1 MHPGD
6 TQAFYRSRRLLIVA
20 ACAAPL
26 LLLGGAW
33 WTIDRFV
40 LTPSRPTS
48 ASTAEDFVR
57 FLVDDKGLPKLR
69 QAEREEVIE
78 LHLQKWLADES
89 YRTGFASALRRCSN
103 EEREAFKAHTFD
115 AVKPILMRDVRK
127 YHELSGDARRAFV
140 DGRIVE
146 YHRMASILRGARVD
160 KSAFG
165 DSLPSSNEIG
175 QLVLAKTTEE
185 ERALGQAFFAAL
197 AERQTEIQ
205 ADEELNAE
213 FLRRIEAATNRPA
226 RLP

>member
-6 TQAFYRSRRLLIVA
+6 TQAFYRSRRLILIA

-26 LLLGGAW
+26 LLLGAAW
-33 WTIDRFV
+33 WSIDRFV
-40 LTPSRPTS
+40 LTPPRPTM
-48 ASTAEDFVR
+48 ASTAEQVVR

-69 QAEREEVIE
+69 QAEREDVIE

-89 YRTGFASALRRCSN
+89 YRSGFASALRRCSD

-115 AVKPILMRDVRK
+115 AVKPIIMRDVRR
-127 YHELSGDARRAFV
+127 YHELAGEARKAFV
-140 DGRIVE
+140 DERIVE
-146 YHRMASILRGARVD
+146 YHRMASILRGAKVD

-165 DSLPSSNEIG
+165 DSLPSSNEVG

-185 ERALGQAFFAAL
+185 ERILGQTFFAAL

-205 ADEELNAE
+205 ADEALNAD
-213 FLRRIEAATNRPA
+213 FLRRIEAATSRPA
-226 RLP
+226 KLP